1 MRTVRETVRQPS
13 LLSPARIYRAAGA
26 VADAAMRAVG
36 LLGSRPAD
44 SSTCGSPGGEG
55 PAGGDSWSSFFATW
69 QFVCSLAIATL
80 FFVVRLVRSLSQ
92 GGRPWPRAAVVAARV
107 ALLVWIVGLL
117 INILLNMGSLLNSG
131 GGVLAVVTQSATS
144 APAAAPPKPHP
155 SRDPPIVAEAVAT
168 AVSNAA
174 AVVASVASAAA
185 SAAASA
191 VVGMAAPTGSPTPEF
206 ASEGS
211 ASFVVAAD
219 RIDAFDSDELPG
231 WARILA
237 DSFFVDILAYEII
250 MRIYLLLYPSP
261 NGRAPP
267 YHHGSIDGDFL
278 WAAVLHYS
286 ASIDLLPFVL
296 FKWLQMAALLCHLA
310 SNMIVDDPGWKRMF
324 DGIPRVVHWM
334 RRTHLLWC
342 IFMGRGAPWLLW
354 VPDAILLV
362 AAMLFYIGVETGL
375 EMSPRLVG
383 HDGDLPLD
391 DIDDAMGDGIQVAT
405 GNARGVLAMRE
416 PSDALA
422 TSPAMAAAQRNQ
434 LPTAAQAEK
443 LYHDFLTFSAALG
456 SQAGGGQARRAD
468 SAGDDDADEDF
479 DDTPWLSENS
489 DAAAADD
496 EPTQRHRGL
505 RRRRS
510 PRRRARAAEG
520 GSSGEQASV
529 SSSQAGDAGRSD
541 DDADEDDVPIEEIN
555 DLLKDAYAAAG
566 RSDTDSALDES
577 YLCPDRIFTRQM
589 RRAVLSGAPA
599 LPTAGG
605 PQAAGAGTRRRAS
618 LPPHLTLS
626 AQSLP
631 LAASGSPPGSPAS
644 ASGSGTGRPGSPA
657 RATAGAHAQ
666 RLASAVRDVAA
677 RAERFRRVLASHA
690 PVARLVDALLARRRA
705 DNQRRNER
713 VLKCVVCRAAMRDII
728 LRPCNHLCLCDG
740 CKTAMGQRGLGRC
753 PVCSR
758 EVEGTVKI
766 FWS

>member
-479 DDTPWLSENS
+479 DDTPW
-489 DAAAADD
+489 
-496 EPTQRHRGL
+496 
-505 RRRRS
+505 
-510 PRRRARAAEG
+510 ARAAEG

-589 RRAVLSGAPA
+589 RRA
-599 LPTAGG
+599 
-605 PQAAGAGTRRRAS
+605 
-618 LPPHLTLS
+618 
-626 AQSLP
+626 
-631 LAASGSPPGSPAS
+631 
-644 ASGSGTGRPGSPA
+644 
-657 RATAGAHAQ
+657 